1 MVYVGSQHAAIKNG
15 MMRFPKK
22 YNLNRIYVGDLKI
35 AHLRI
40 FPYNTKK
47 YKIEVVY
54 KIENQDKKET
64 GYIAGI
70 DLGLN
75 NLATVVVNNQN
86 VRPLIINGNPLKAL
100 NVNFNNKKS
109 KIQSKLK
116 KCNNKYMSNNLKTLF
131 RKRNNRINTYL
142 HKASKTII
150 DYCLGNNINKIVI
163 GHNKFQKQKSKLKN
177 FTSIP
182 IFRLIELLKYKAEY
196 NGIELIEVNEAYTS
210 GTSYLDKELPIKENY
225 NKNRRIRR
233 GLFLSNEGKKINAD
247 VNSAYQ
253 IIKTVSDNVVKPVG
267 KGSMFAPLKVN
278 IK

>member
-1 MVYVGSQHAAIKNG
+1 
-15 MMRFPKK
+15 MRFPKK
-22 YNLNRIYVGDLKI
+22 YNLDRIYVGNLKI

-40 FPYNTKK
+40 FPYSSKK

-54 KIENQDKKET
+54 KIENLLKKEN

-75 NLATVVVNNQN
+75 NLATVVINNENIRQ
-86 VRPLIINGNPLKAL
+86 LIINGAPLKAL
-100 NVNFNNKKS
+100 NVDFNNKKS
-109 KIQSKLK
+109 KIQFKLK
-116 KCNNKYMSNNLKTLF
+116 KCNNKYMSNNLKALF

-142 HKASKTII
+142 HKTSKII
-150 DYCLGNNINKIVI
+150 INYCLKNNVNKIVI
-163 GHNKFQKQKSKLKN
+163 GHNKFQKQNSMLKN

-182 IFRLIELLKYKAEY
+182 VFRLIELLKYKAEY

-210 GTSYLDKELPIKENY
+210 GTSYLDEELPIKENY

-233 GLFLSNEGKKINAD
+233 GLFLSNEGKRINAD

-253 IIKTVSDNVVKPVG
+253 IIKIISDDVIKPVG
-267 KGSMFAPLKVN
+267 KGSLFAPLKVN